1 MSNEHKN
8 VNTTETRKSE
18 RESQDALRH
27 QQDEEHHKINR
38 IKDRGDAKDKGS
50 EKSR

>member
-8 VNTTETRKSE
+8 TNTTETRKTE
-18 RESQDALRH
+18 KESQDALRH
-27 QQDEEHHKINR
+27 QQNEEHHKIERN
-38 IKDRGDAKDKGS
+38 KDRGDTQEKGS